1 MRVHHIDCATMCP
14 MSRRLINGDG
24 GFFEAGRLVA
34 HCLLVETEAH
44 GLALV
49 DTGVGDADVRDL
61 KGRLGA
67 AFVAV
72 TGMGKAP
79 FKTAAEHVVAL
90 GYTLK
95 DVRHIL
101 VTHLDLDHAGGLG
114 DFPQAT
120 VHVHADE
127 RTAALTPTWRER
139 ERYRACHWAHGPK
152 WAQYGDA
159 GEPWMG
165 FAAARDLVGLP
176 PEVLAVPLPGHT
188 RGHACIAVKS
198 GGKWLLHAGDAFF
211 HRSTVEPG
219 ADPMPA
225 GLRAFEGLVAM
236 NRDQVRAN
244 HSRLRELARDRGG
257 EVTVFCAHDPVQF
270 ARLSG

>member
-14 MSRRLINGDG
+14 LSRRLLNGDG
-24 GFFEAGRLVA
+24 GLFERARLVA
-34 HCLLVETEAH
+34 HCLLVVTDAH
-44 GLALV
+44 GLILV

-61 KGRLGA
+61 RGRLGG
-67 AFVAV
+67 AFVAL
-72 TGMGKAP
+72 TGIGKVP

-90 GYTLK
+90 GYAIN

-114 DFPQAT
+114 DFPNAV

-127 RTAALTPTWRER
+127 HTAALTPTWRER
-139 ERYRACHWAHGPK
+139 ERYRPCHWAHGPK
-152 WAQYGDA
+152 WAQYAGDGGA
-159 GEPWMG
+159 WMG
-165 FAAARDLVGLP
+165 FAAARDLAGLP

-188 RGHACIAVKS
+188 RGHACIAVRS

-211 HRSTVEPG
+211 HRSAVEHGG
-219 ADPMPA
+219 APMPA
-225 GLRAFEGLVAM
+225 GLRAFEDVVAM
-236 NRDQVRAN
+236 NRPQVHAN
-244 HSRLRELARDRGG
+244 HARLRELARDHGG

-270 ARLSG
+270 ARLVG